1 MAEPI
6 WLSTTEVAER
16 MGLSPSWVRRRSPIF
31 KRTHPSGIRQVE
43 DKLGNLCWEW
53 EVGFLELLKPK
64 RNKKTSPK
72 RNKTKQI
79 KELETPTTTPQ
90 EQPIPTAQAE
100 PISGTY
106 ESSASGTSASGT
118 EEEVIFELG
127 LHSQSD
133 GSLMQVFTQDEYDR
147 FKSMLIKL
155 PLIEQSHQDLK
166 ESYEAHVETYRSENA
181 YLRKSLETQQE
192 ITNQL
197 VETHRKAIQGINQRN
212 YIDSQRLQEQNN
224 PTIVL
229 PKES

>member
-43 DKLGNLCWEW
+43 DRLGNLCWEW

-106 ESSASGTSASGT
+106 ESSASGTNVSGT

-133 GSLMQVFTQDEYDR
+133 GSLMQVFTQEEYDT

-155 PLIEQSHQDLK
+155 PLIEQSHNDLK
-166 ESYEAHVETYRSENA
+166 ESYEAHVQTYRNENE
-181 YLRKSLETQQE
+181 YLRRSLEAQQE
-192 ITNQL
+192 ITQKLLLNQS
-197 VETHRKAIQGINQRN
+197 QRN
-212 YIDSQRLQEQNN
+212 FIEARELEDAKN

-229 PKES
+229 PKD

>member
-31 KRTHPSGIRQVE
+31 KRTHPSGIRQVK

-64 RNKKTSPK
+64 RNKTTKPK

-90 EQPIPTAQAE
+90 EQPIPTAKAE
-100 PISGTY
+100 VLSGTY
-106 ESSASGTSASGT
+106 EDSVSGTNSSGT
-118 EEEVIFELG
+118 NEEVIFELG

-155 PLIEQSHQDLK
+155 PLIEQSHNDLK

-212 YIDSQRLQEQNN
+212 YIESQRLQEQNN

-229 PKES
+229 PKD

>member
-31 KRTHPSGIRQVE
+31 KRTHSSGIRQVE
-43 DKLGNLCWEW
+43 DRLGNLCWEW

-64 RNKKTSPK
+64 RNKTTKPK

-79 KELETPTTTPQ
+79 KELENLTTTPQ
-90 EQPIPTAQAE
+90 EQPIPTAKAE
-100 PISGTY
+100 VLSGTY
-106 ESSASGTSASGT
+106 EDSASGTNASGT

-133 GSLMQVFTQDEYDR
+133 GNLMQVFTPDEYDR

-155 PLIEQSHQDLK
+155 PLIEQSHNDLK
-166 ESYEAHVETYRSENA
+166 ESYEAHVQTYRNENE
-181 YLRKSLETQQE
+181 YLRRSLEAQQE
-192 ITNQL
+192 ITQKLLLNQS
-197 VETHRKAIQGINQRN
+197 QRN
-212 YIDSQRLQEQNN
+212 FIEARELEEAKN

>member
-1 MAEPI
+1 MRNQPDAVRK
-6 WLSTTEVAER
+6 VAD
-16 MGLSPSWVRRRSPIF
+16 
-31 KRTHPSGIRQVE
+31 KRGRPR
-43 DKLGNLCWEW
+43 WEW
-53 EVGFLELLKPK
+53 SSDLVKSVKSNRKK
-64 RNKKTSPK
+64 RAYKSDLSATNTATNEATMNHILNDVILPIQPQL
-72 RNKTKQI
+72 N
-79 KELETPTTTPQ
+79 TTVQ
-90 EQPIPTAQAE
+90 GDLTATA
-100 PISGTY
+100 TNV
-106 ESSASGTSASGT
+106 SATN

-133 GSLMQVFTQDEYDR
+133 GNLMQVFTPDEYDR

-181 YLRKSLETQQE
+181 YLRKSLEAQQQ

-197 VETHRKAIQGINQRN
+197 AETHRKAIQGMNQRN
-212 YIDSQRLQEQNN
+212 YIEAQRLQEQNN

>member
-31 KRTHPSGIRQVE
+31 KRTHPSGIRQVK

-64 RNKKTSPK
+64 RNKTTKPK

-90 EQPIPTAQAE
+90 EQPIPTAKAE
-100 PISGTY
+100 VLSGTY
-106 ESSASGTSASGT
+106 EDSVSGTNSSGT
-118 EEEVIFELG
+118 NEEVIFELG

-155 PLIEQSHQDLK
+155 PLIEQSHNDLK

-181 YLRKSLETQQE
+181 YLRKSLEAQQQ

-197 VETHRKAIQGINQRN
+197 AETHRC
-212 YIDSQRLQEQNN
+212 
-224 PTIVL
+224 
-229 PKES
+229 